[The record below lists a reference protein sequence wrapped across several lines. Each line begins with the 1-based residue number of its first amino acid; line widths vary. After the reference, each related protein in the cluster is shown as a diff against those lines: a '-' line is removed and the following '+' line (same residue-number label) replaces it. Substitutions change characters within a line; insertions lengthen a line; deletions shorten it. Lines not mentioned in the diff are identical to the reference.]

1 MSKRNKQTQT
11 EENPTQAQIIENYL
25 MTGAS
30 VTHLEACYPYGV
42 EIFPNAGVY
51 GHGWYITDLAGCI
64 KVLRKAGADI
74 LSVWKTNPMT
84 GARYVSYR
92 LTAEYLQRK
101 RREKMQPVQLEM
113 F

>member
-1 MSKRNKQTQT
+1 MSKRNNQN

-30 VTHLEACYPYGV
+30 VTHLEACYPLGV
-42 EIFPNAGVY
+42 EIYKNAGVY

-74 LSVWKTNPMT
+74 LSVWKTNPLT

-92 LTAEYLQRK
+92 YSAEYLQRK
-101 RREKMQPVQLEM
+101 RREKMQPVQLKM